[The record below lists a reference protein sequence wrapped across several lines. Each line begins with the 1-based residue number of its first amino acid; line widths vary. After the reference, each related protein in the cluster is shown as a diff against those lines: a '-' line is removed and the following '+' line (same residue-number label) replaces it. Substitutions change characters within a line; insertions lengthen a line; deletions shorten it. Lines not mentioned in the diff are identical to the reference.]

1 MINTCV
7 KSYRSLMFYD
17 LFGSAVD
24 EIMRNNLGS
33 IYLVA
38 NVWLLWPGSG
48 WKNDVS
54 PRFIYS
60 VAHLAHKAH

>member
-1 MINTCV
+1 
-7 KSYRSLMFYD
+7 MFYD

-48 WKNDVS
+48 
-54 PRFIYS
+54 
-60 VAHLAHKAH
+60 

>member
-1 MINTCV
+1 MANFAQQWIKKQGMMNTCV

-48 WKNDVS
+48 
-54 PRFIYS
+54 
-60 VAHLAHKAH
+60 